1 MRISHINEKKCV
13 IKKNYGIRKTKKR
26 KIQGNKKNVK
36 FFINL
41 QRNSNLYSKPPF
53 FSTPSTFPTNCT
65 NSGGVNI
72 PRQPTRRR
80 RNRRS
85 HRGASVHLLHP
96 PAATGRVLE
105 LVDASVRQY
114 DCERKLA
121 AYFRSLRRPAPAQGE
136 LADCLWCATGQNR
149 RRDWAQSGVRWRTAG
164 KRFGTGKMSYGG
176 RAAMSIDFD
185 SVMRVFLWIFF
196 SVCLWFQ
203 KILLKKPLVFT
214 GNVQPI
220 PIFDQRILPTSVAT
234 IVGYGVSSYG
244 KDGWQP
250 NGLEVG
256 MAQQQKKT
264 LQQLDK
270 AWIVFWGFERCCF
283 LHS

>member
-1 MRISHINEKKCV
+1 MW
-13 IKKNYGIRKTKKR
+13 
-26 KIQGNKKNVK
+26 K
-36 FFINL
+36 FSLIYKETVTSIPNHH
-41 QRNSNLYSKPPF
+41 F

-136 LADCLWCATGQNR
+136 LADCLWRSTGQNR

-176 RAAMSIDFD
+176 RAAMSIDLD
-185 SVMRVFLWIFF
+185 SVMRVFCGFF
-196 SVCLWFQ
+196 SVCLFVCDSKRYCWRSRWCSPETCNRYRFL
-203 KILLKKPLVFT
+203 I
-214 GNVQPI
+214 NESC
-220 PIFDQRILPTSVAT
+220 LPVWPPSLAMAFPRTERT
-234 IVGYGVSSYG
+234 VGSLM
-244 KDGWQP
+244 D
-250 NGLEVG
+250 
-256 MAQQQKKT
+256 
-264 LQQLDK
+264 
-270 AWIVFWGFERCCF
+270 
-283 LHS
+283 